1 MSSSSQPL
9 VNLVTGT
16 MKKWIKQTLRAAAL
30 AAVLAAGIGYP
41 KQASE
46 HRGHPALL
54 MISIDGM
61 RPDYV
66 THASEHDLK
75 IPVLLELLKDGAH
88 ATGVRGVLPT
98 VTYPS
103 HTTLITGVWPV
114 RHGIYLNTTFD
125 PLHKNMGGWY
135 WYSQDIR
142 VPTLFQAA
150 SRAGLTVASV
160 SWPVTVAAP
169 GINYL
174 IPEYWRAAT
183 SDDIKLLSALSTPGL
198 FAHLQEELG
207 PYTTDLNQAMQGD
220 RQRTR
225 YAAAILKEE
234 KPDFMT
240 VHLAALDHLEH
251 GTGPFSKES
260 DETLEELD
268 GMVKTLEDA
277 MHEAHPNAAI
287 CVVSDH
293 GFTRVDHH
301 LHLLQ
306 AFVAAQLV
314 EVDPATASWPTP
326 RILSWKASPW
336 IDGGSAAI
344 VLKDSNDEAT
354 QAKVEQLLQKLA
366 SDPANGIAS
375 VMDRKAIATLGGTSE
390 AAFWVDMKSN
400 YAIDGALR
408 EPLVVETKV
417 SGTHGYSP
425 ANPDLLAS
433 FFMAGPGIRAG
444 LNLGQIDMRSIAP
457 TLARYLGTGLPTA
470 DLPPLDLH
478 KAE

>member
-1 MSSSSQPL
+1 
-9 VNLVTGT
+9 
-16 MKKWIKQTLRAAAL
+16 MKKWINQALCAIAL
-30 AAVLAAGIGYP
+30 AAVLAPRSGYSE
-41 KQASE
+41 QAKE
-46 HRGHPALL
+46 HGQRPALL
-54 MISIDGM
+54 LISIDGM

-66 THASEHDLK
+66 TKASEHDLK
-75 IPVLLELLKDGAH
+75 IPTLLKLFQDGAH

-150 SRAGLTVASV
+150 SRAGLVVASL

-169 GINYL
+169 GIKYL

-183 SDDIKLLSALSTPGL
+183 SDDLKLLSALSTPGL
-198 FAHLQEELG
+198 FPHLESELG
-207 PYTTDLNQAMQGD
+207 PYVTDLNRALEGD

-225 YAAAILKEE
+225 YAAAILRED
-234 KPDFMT
+234 KPDFMA

-251 GTGPFSKES
+251 NTGPFSKES
-260 DETLEELD
+260 NDTLEELD
-268 GMVKTLEDA
+268 GMVKTLADA

-306 AFVAAQLV
+306 AFVAAQLID
-314 EVDPATASWPTP
+314 VDPATAAWPTP
-326 RILSWKASPW
+326 KILDWKASPW

-344 VLKDSNDEAT
+344 VLKDPKDEAT
-354 QAKVEQLLQKLA
+354 RAKVEQLLQKLA
-366 SDPANGIAS
+366 TDPANGIAS
-375 VMDRKAIATLGGTSE
+375 VMDSQAIAALGGTNE
-390 AAFWVDMKSN
+390 ASFWVDMKSN

-457 TLARYLGTGLPTA
+457 TLARYLKADLSTA
-470 DLPPLDLH
+470 DLPPLDLNN
-478 KAE
+478 AE